1 MFSIVSVGSHDRSA
15 ETENSNLN
23 FGTTMMA
30 DLKVAAVLTKK
41 KGDRVVNFSDL
52 HEVFF

>member
-1 MFSIVSVGSHDRSA
+1 MLSIVSVGSHDRSA

-30 DLKVAAVLTKK
+30 DLKVAVVLTK